1 MKSHTRIV
9 YAIHGGPMAGRKNY
23 QECHCQRIRKNLW
36 QISWL
41 EETNTVVSM
50 VLDLD
55 EKRITTFM
63 SFSHGHWAR
72 NDEAKGYK
80 RDEGKLDKWRELSV
94 DKPHAWER
102 TQLPEQATIDKVRSR
117 SRCRAAESPRPVV
130 LTPLEPQI
138 YHGRGDLED
147 IDMSWPTVRPR
158 SCLSS
163 TSNAQLMI
171 LSTHVALS
179 VVACPSSL
187 RRIVS
192 RAVRTVRSRSGSRRC
207 RSHV

>member
-1 MKSHTRIV
+1 MSNPPTSAQDESRPAPPHFNEELLDVHADYTYSNGWRYEYWMKSHNRIV
-9 YAIHGGPMAGRKNY
+9 YAIHGGPMAGRRNF

-50 VLDLD
+50 VLDID

-94 DKPHAWER
+94 DTPQAWER
-102 TQLPEQATIDKVRSR
+102 TQLPEQATIDK
-117 SRCRAAESPRPVV
+117 
-130 LTPLEPQI
+130 I

-147 IDMSWPTVRPR
+147 IDMSWPT
-158 SCLSS
+158 L
-163 TSNAQLMI
+163 
-171 LSTHVALS
+171 
-179 VVACPSSL
+179 
-187 RRIVS
+187 
-192 RAVRTVRSRSGSRRC
+192 
-207 RSHV
+207 